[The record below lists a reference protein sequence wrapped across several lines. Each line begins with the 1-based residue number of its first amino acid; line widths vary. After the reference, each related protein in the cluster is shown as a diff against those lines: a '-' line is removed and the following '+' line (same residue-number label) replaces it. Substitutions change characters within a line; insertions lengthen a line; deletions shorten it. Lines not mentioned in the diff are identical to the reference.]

1 MSKDTTMPPLA
12 FGFATPGAQTHQGLS
27 ALLEN
32 PELVSLLD
40 ELPVAVVMTGPD
52 ETVKLFNASAESLFG
67 LRRSSVLGQAM
78 AQLGADSLL
87 DLSAFL
93 GAPETTGGTVRGRR
107 GGGVYAAHRRRLEVP
122 GTVGRWTLYHFTP
135 QYESSTSP
143 RRAVRPAPGGL
154 VLGPALAAQL
164 DKASIAL
171 ARKLPVLLLGETGA
185 GKTVLARRIHE
196 ASARAGG
203 PFVQVNCGSIPETLF
218 ESEVFGYERGAFT
231 GALQGGKR
239 GQIERAAGGTLLLD
253 EVGEIPLGCQAKL
266 LQFLEDGTVPTLGA
280 QQARHCEVAVICA
293 TNRDL
298 AAMVAEGSFRRDLYY
313 RIASFSI
320 RLPGLR
326 ESGLLPDLIDHQL
339 ALVNQQRQPPLAL
352 STACRA
358 AFLQHDWPGNV
369 RELRHAIEYLSVMA
383 EALAQPEHLPASVR
397 QQAASGVA
405 QPGGGL
411 RAQVRELERQI
422 IAAAL
427 AGAGSKREAARQ
439 LGIDVATLI
448 RKARDG

>member
-1 MSKDTTMPPLA
+1 MPPLA
-12 FGFATPGAQTHQGLS
+12 FGFAAAGAQTHQGLS
-27 ALLEN
+27 ALLDN

-40 ELPVAVVMTGPD
+40 ELPVAVVMTGPED
-52 ETVKLFNASAESLFG
+52 TVKLFNASAESLFG
-67 LRRSSVLGQAM
+67 LRRSSVLGLPL
-78 AQLGADSLL
+78 AQLGAQSLL
-87 DLSAFL
+87 DLGAFL

-107 GGGVYAAHRRRLEVP
+107 GGVYAAHRRRLDVP

-135 QYESSTSP
+135 QYESGASP
-143 RRAVRPAPGGL
+143 RRPARAQGSGL

-164 DKASIAL
+164 EKASIAL

-196 ASARAGG
+196 ASTRAGG
-203 PFVQVNCGSIPETLF
+203 PFVHVNCGSIPETLF

-280 QQARHCEVAVICA
+280 QQARQCEVAVICA

-298 AAMVAEGSFRRDLYY
+298 AVMVAEGSFRRDLYY

-326 ESGLLPDLIDHQL
+326 ESGLLPELINHQL
-339 ALVNQQRQPPLAL
+339 ALINQQRQPPLGL
-352 STACRA
+352 SEDCRA
-358 AFLQHDWPGNV
+358 ALLQHDWPGNV
-369 RELRHAIEYLSVMA
+369 RELRHALEYLSVMA
-383 EALAQPEHLPASVR
+383 GEVA
-397 QQAASGVA
+397 QAAQLPESLRQSAAAGA
-405 QPGGGL
+405 GRPAGSL
-411 RAQVRELERQI
+411 RAQVRELEREI
-422 IAAAL
+422 IAATL
-427 AGAGSKREAARQ
+427 SGAGSKREAARQ

-448 RKARDG
+448 RKAREG

>member
-12 FGFATPGAQTHQGLS
+12 FGFAAPGAQTHQGLS

-52 ETVKLFNASAESLFG
+52 DTVKLFNASAESLFG
-67 LRRSSVLGQAM
+67 LRRSSVLGQPL

-122 GTVGRWTLYHFTP
+122 GTVGRWTLYHFTS
-135 QYESSTSP
+135 QYESSP
-143 RRAVRPAPGGL
+143 RRAPRPTASGL
-154 VLGPALAAQL
+154 VLAPALAAQL
-164 DKASIAL
+164 AKASIAL

-185 GKTVLARRIHE
+185 GKTVLARQIHE

-280 QQARHCEVAVICA
+280 QQARQCEVAVICA

-326 ESGLLPDLIDHQL
+326 ESGLLPELINHQL
-339 ALVNQQRQPPLAL
+339 ALINQQRQPSLGL
-352 STACRA
+352 SEDCRA
-358 AFLQHDWPGNV
+358 ALLQHDWPGNV
-369 RELRHAIEYLSVMA
+369 RELRHALEYLSVVA
-383 EALAQPEHLPASVR
+383 GEVA
-397 QQAASGVA
+397 QAAQLPESLRQSAAAGA
-405 QPGGGL
+405 GRPAGSL
-411 RAQVRELERQI
+411 RAQVREREREI
-422 IAAAL
+422 IAATL
-427 AGAGSKREAARQ
+427 SGAGSKREAARQ

-448 RKARDG
+448 RKAREG